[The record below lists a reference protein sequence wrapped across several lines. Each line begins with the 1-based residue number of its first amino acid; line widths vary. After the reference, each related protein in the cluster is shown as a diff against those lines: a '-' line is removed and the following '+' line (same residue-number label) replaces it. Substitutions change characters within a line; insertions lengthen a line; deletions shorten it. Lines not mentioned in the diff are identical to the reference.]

1 MGNTRRTT
9 GRATRPSARISGSGA
24 AQPAPE
30 AVNPVRPERPNA
42 APRGFGGRGRG
53 GTGRGS
59 GPGRPPRVPR
69 DRSPNEA
76 RGPVR
81 PRSQVRVATPPE
93 PEVDLRD
100 VIQEVRGMRGEMN
113 AVRGQI
119 AQLRS
124 LPGNGS
130 IIDRPEEEDDVPYVD
145 DGRGN
150 SRRYSPGWGAAAF
163 GPRPLRT

>member
-9 GRATRPSARISGSGA
+9 GRATRSSARISGSGA

-30 AVNPVRPERPNA
+30 AVNPVRPARPNA

-81 PRSQVRVATPPE
+81 PRSQVHVATPPE

-113 AVRGQI
+113 AVRGEI
-119 AQLRS
+119 AQLRAVARKWQQQ
-124 LPGNGS
+124 
-130 IIDRPEEEDDVPYVD
+130 RPV
-145 DGRGN
+145 RGE
-150 SRRYSPGWGAAAF
+150 
-163 GPRPLRT
+163 